1 MPAISSLKEG
11 SPHEKKVKP
20 EKNGES
26 NYNNSNNRCLDD
38 VSLLAQIAGVQAEIS
53 SAVG

>member
-26 NYNNSNNRCLDD
+26 NYNSNRCLDD
-38 VSLLAQIAGVQAEIS
+38 VYLFT
-53 SAVG
+53 